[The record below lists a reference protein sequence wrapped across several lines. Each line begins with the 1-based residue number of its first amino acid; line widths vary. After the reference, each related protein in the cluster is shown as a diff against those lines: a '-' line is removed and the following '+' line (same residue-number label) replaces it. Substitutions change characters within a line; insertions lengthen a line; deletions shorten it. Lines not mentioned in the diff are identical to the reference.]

1 MATIREVAELAG
13 VSISTVSHVINE
25 TRYVSPSVQARVLD
39 AIEKLNYQHNRL
51 ASSLRNRKTHTIG
64 VLLPNNANPFFAKI
78 LAGIEKACYASGY
91 NFIMGNARD
100 DPERELSYL
109 GVLLSRQVDGVLL
122 ISTGAHEA
130 ALHLLAKRQ
139 IPVVMVDRT
148 GITPSDVIRTDNAMG
163 GQLATQYLIGL
174 GHRRISCIT
183 GPSFLTPSSE
193 RIIGYQQTMQ
203 QAGLPVR
210 DDWII
215 TGDFHQ
221 ESGYQAVQQLLK
233 LDELPTA
240 IFACNDLMA
249 LGVLCAL
256 HEAGL
261 SVPRDISLVGYDD
274 IQMASYSVPRLTT
287 IRQPSEELG
296 QLAVERLVERLD
308 NPQAP
313 FRQDVLPVHL
323 IVRQSCRS
331 IADS

>member
-25 TRYVSPSVQARVLD
+25 TRYVSPSAKARVMD
-39 AIEKLNYQHNRL
+39 AIQRLNYHHNRL
-51 ASSLRNRKTHTIG
+51 ASSLRNQKTHTIG

-78 LAGIEKACYASGY
+78 LTGIETACYTSGY
-91 NFIMGNARD
+91 NFIMGNAND

-109 GVLLSRQVDGVLL
+109 RVLLSKQVDGVLL
-122 ISTGAHEA
+122 ISTGADDA
-130 ALHLLAKRQ
+130 ALHLMTERKVPL
-139 IPVVMVDRT
+139 VLVDRAGT
-148 GITPSDVIRTDNAMG
+148 EQADIIHTDNRQG
-163 GQLATQYLIGL
+163 GQLATDYLIRL
-174 GHRRISCIT
+174 GHRRIACIT

-193 RIIGYQQTMQ
+193 RIIGYEQTMQ
-203 QAGLPVR
+203 EAGLPVR
-210 DDWII
+210 DEWII

-221 ESGYQAVQQLLK
+221 ESGYQAIQQLLK

-249 LGVLCAL
+249 LGVLCGL

-261 SVPRDISLVGYDD
+261 SVPDDISLIGYDD

-313 FRQDVLPVHL
+313 FQQDVLSVHL
-323 IVRQSCRS
+323 ITRQSCRL
-331 IADS
+331 IAEN